1 MSKLYIHIAIHKT
14 WFSSWKLRV
23 HERILRQSFEKSSL
37 QKIKVMARWE
47 AFVQARRAPCWRDPI
62 LWVCLERLNPKPHL
76 YPFADIDSPPGLL
89 LRHLWNIDKKSYFQN
104 PKAQDMAR
112 VTQCSTFSPHIW
124 ELLSLSITSSE
135 KILTTWKAS
144 AWPGLLGP
152 MYI

>member
-1 MSKLYIHIAIHKT
+1 MILLLETASAWAHFEAVIWKIFIAEDQGHGM
-14 WFSSWKLRV
+14 LG
-23 HERILRQSFEKSSL
+23 SFRTGTAGPLLEGPHSLGLFGEAKSQL
-37 QKIKVMARWE
+37 
-47 AFVQARRAPCWRDPI
+47 
-62 LWVCLERLNPKPHL
+62 HL